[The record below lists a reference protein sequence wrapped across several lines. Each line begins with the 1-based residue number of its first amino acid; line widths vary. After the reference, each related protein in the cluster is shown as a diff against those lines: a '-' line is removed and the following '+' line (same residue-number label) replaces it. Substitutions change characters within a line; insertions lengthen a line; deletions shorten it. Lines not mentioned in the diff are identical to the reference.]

1 MVHIGNSSNSNQR
14 VINQP
19 MDYKNG
25 SVAMNKQKNKPLK
38 RVAYE
43 WILDVFID
51 FVIYKFKD
59 TCYDRG
65 NKNKSQEWNVDY

>member
-1 MVHIGNSSNSNQR
+1 
-14 VINQP
+14 
-19 MDYKNG
+19 
-25 SVAMNKQKNKPLK
+25 MNKQKNKPLK

-59 TCYDRG
+59 ACYDRG

>member
-1 MVHIGNSSNSNQR
+1 
-14 VINQP
+14 
-19 MDYKNG
+19 
-25 SVAMNKQKNKPLK
+25 MNKQKNKPLK